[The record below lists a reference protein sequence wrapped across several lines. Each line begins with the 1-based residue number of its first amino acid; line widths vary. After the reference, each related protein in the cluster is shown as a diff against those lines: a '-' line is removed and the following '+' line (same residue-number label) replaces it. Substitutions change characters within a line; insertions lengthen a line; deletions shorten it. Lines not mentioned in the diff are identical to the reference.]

1 MFYIHWTIALI
12 YVLLVVVSIV
22 AVLMDN
28 KQPAKTMAWILVL
41 MFLPLIGFVF
51 YFFFG
56 QNTRRNRMI
65 SQRSLDQLSK
75 RSMLEFVEQKG
86 LHIPDRYSTLMHL
99 FANQS
104 LSLPFKDNE
113 VEIYTSGYE
122 FFPALLAAIAGAKH
136 HIHLDTYIFEDDAL
150 GRLVAD
156 ALIAK
161 AEQGVE
167 VRLIYDDVGCWKVRS
182 RFLKTCAKRASTY
195 MPSCPLGFLRSR
207 ARSTIATTASCASST
222 ARRRSLAA

>member
-75 RSMLEFVEQKG
+75 RSMLEFVEQKD

-99 FANQS
+99 FANQN

-122 FFPALLAAIAGAKH
+122 FFPALLSAIAGASTTSTSTPTSLK
-136 HIHLDTYIFEDDAL
+136 TMPWAVSSPMPSSPRPSRAWRCASSTTMWAV
-150 GRLVAD
+150 GRCAH
-156 ALIAK
+156 
-161 AEQGVE
+161 G
-167 VRLIYDDVGCWKVRS
+167 
-182 RFLKTCAKRASTY
+182 FLKTCAKRASTY